1 MPKENIFPLYLTG
14 ATQAVTADANWNGIS
29 SDVTCSPTSGAITF
43 TVGNAT
49 IVGATV
55 CIRRILAGANT
66 VTIVATGIT
75 PNVALLTE
83 NDSIQLIW
91 TGSAWRIM
99 SLSDEPATPTGTVTQ
114 GTNRTTGVSVT
125 SKTGIITTDATS
137 SGTANTLIT
146 FAVTN
151 PFVNTGSVVML
162 TAGTNGGAVDKLFVT
177 GITGSGFTV
186 NYAYDQANVATALG
200 INFLIA

>member
-14 ATQAVTADANWNGIS
+14 ATQAVTATADWNGIS
-29 SDVTCSPTSGAITF
+29 SDVTCSPNFGAITF

-66 VTIVATGIT
+66 VTVAATGIT
-75 PNVALLTE
+75 TNAVLLTE

-125 SKTGIITTDATS
+125 SKAGIITTDATS

-146 FAVTN
+146 FTVTN
-151 PFVNTGSVVML
+151 AFVNTGSVVML
-162 TAGTNGGAVDKLFVT
+162 TAGTNGTSVDKLFVT
-177 GITGSGFTV
+177 SIASGSFAV
-186 NYAYDQANVATALG
+186 NYAYDTANVATALG

>member
-14 ATQAVTADANWNGIS
+14 ATQAVTATADWNGIS
-29 SDVTCSPTSGAITF
+29 SDVTCSPNTGAITF
-43 TVGNAT
+43 TVGSAT

-66 VTIVATGIT
+66 VTITATGIT
-75 PNVALLTE
+75 NVALLTE

-114 GTNRTTGVSVT
+114 TTNRTQGVSVT
-125 SKTGIITTDATS
+125 SKAGIITTDATS
-137 SGTANTLIT
+137 SGSANTLIS
-146 FAVTN
+146 FVVTN
-151 PFVNTGSVVML
+151 SFVNTGSVVML
-162 TAGTNGGAVDKLFVT
+162 TAGTNGTSVDKLFVT
-177 GITGSGFTV
+177 GITGSSFTV
-186 NYAYDQANVATALG
+186 NYAYDTANVATALG

>member
-1 MPKENIFPLYLTG
+1 LTG
-14 ATQAVTADANWNGIS
+14 ATQAVTATADWNGIS

-55 CIRRILAGANT
+55 CIRRILAGANS
-66 VTIVATGIT
+66 VTITATGIT
-75 PNVALLTE
+75 NVVLSTE

-114 GTNRTTGVSVT
+114 STSRTQGVTVT
-125 SKTGIITTDATS
+125 SKAGVITTNNTD
-137 SGTANTLIT
+137 SGLANVVNT
-146 FAVTN
+146 FTVTN
-151 PFVNTGSVVML
+151 AFVNTGSVIML
-162 TAGTNGGAVDKLFVT
+162 TAGTNGSAVDKLFVT
-177 GITGSGFTV
+177 SVTNGSFVV
-186 NYAYDQANVATALG
+186 NYAYDTANVTTALG

>member
-14 ATQAVTADANWNGIS
+14 ATQAVTATADWNGIS

-55 CIRRILAGANT
+55 CIRRILAGANS
-66 VTIVATGIT
+66 VTITATGIT
-75 PNVALLTE
+75 NVVLSTE

-114 GTNRTTGVSVT
+114 STSRTQGVTVT
-125 SKTGIITTDATS
+125 SKAGVITTNNTD
-137 SGTANTLIT
+137 SGLANVVNT
-146 FAVTN
+146 FTVTN
-151 PFVNTGSVVML
+151 AFVNTGSVIML
-162 TAGTNGGAVDKLFVT
+162 TAGTNGSAVDKLFVT
-177 GITGSGFTV
+177 SVTNGSFVV
-186 NYAYDQANVATALG
+186 NYAYDTANVTTALG